1 MSRTRNC
8 NKQNNMTSLKGGLSS
23 SAAQHETEEKRM
35 RFDVSTNL
43 TPRRSARLQAKF
55 KEDKTQNAMKERTS
69 KLTKEHALNANNSK
83 RGRKPKSNG
92 NTLSDVNENKLNAN
106 TDQKPTKKLINKQE
120 KLPNIKDLKPST
132 LVQNVKSEEV
142 ESSLERMEGKHL
154 KSPNKPRVTRAVAK
168 KSNDDDSNEFED
180 VGKVLNRNVK
190 SRSKKNKEKDELLSF
205 LSTVS
210 SIQPM
215 NKEIEMPIIISQENE
230 SSIERSISMPTFN
243 IFDLTESVVNF
254 LKINSNHSLDDKFKY
269 FDSNFNSDSQPFT
282 SIFQFGS
289 FESISDLQL
298 IFIKLVINRMKGQI
312 SDGNFAKIETRLVL
326 KIHKSDFTLD
336 DLFVAFYYTILNI
349 VNYHCK
355 WEELPWIN
363 RDEPIRRQL
372 IDRLKSQHD
381 QSWALLFKLTLS
393 VARNI
398 KTNFTVSTISEYS
411 PPTMFLFTIIASQ
424 FWYMKHYF
432 NQWDVIGN
440 IDEFNYSLSSLSTLA
455 NYILTTA
462 SIDGG
467 SITDLNNLIYD
478 LLIQPLPST
487 KESLNQSSSIMS
499 WESSL
504 KIIVVLVQIV
514 PIRGEY
520 EMMPQIFHIAY
531 KIISFHCSMISP
543 TDNSIAIE
551 KVSSWK
557 DIHIQMKSQSK
568 WATLIPKS
576 VIHLFNIFV
585 ETVYKF
591 LFGTTWRFSSLP
603 NSYKSIFKQIE
614 AIADYFRDIP
624 CNDSFQILSKCCSIK
639 QFIKSMIC

>member
-1 MSRTRNC
+1 
-8 NKQNNMTSLKGGLSS
+8 
-23 SAAQHETEEKRM
+23 
-35 RFDVSTNL
+35 
-43 TPRRSARLQAKF
+43 
-55 KEDKTQNAMKERTS
+55 
-69 KLTKEHALNANNSK
+69 
-83 RGRKPKSNG
+83 
-92 NTLSDVNENKLNAN
+92 
-106 TDQKPTKKLINKQE
+106 
-120 KLPNIKDLKPST
+120 
-132 LVQNVKSEEV
+132 
-142 ESSLERMEGKHL
+142 
-154 KSPNKPRVTRAVAK
+154 
-168 KSNDDDSNEFED
+168 
-180 VGKVLNRNVK
+180 
-190 SRSKKNKEKDELLSF
+190 
-205 LSTVS
+205 
-210 SIQPM
+210 
-215 NKEIEMPIIISQENE
+215 
-230 SSIERSISMPTFN
+230 
-243 IFDLTESVVNF
+243 
-254 LKINSNHSLDDKFKY
+254 
-269 FDSNFNSDSQPFT
+269 
-282 SIFQFGS
+282 
-289 FESISDLQL
+289 
-298 IFIKLVINRMKGQI
+298 
-312 SDGNFAKIETRLVL
+312 
-326 KIHKSDFTLD
+326 
-336 DLFVAFYYTILNI
+336 
-349 VNYHCK
+349 
-355 WEELPWIN
+355 
-363 RDEPIRRQL
+363 
-372 IDRLKSQHD
+372 
-381 QSWALLFKLTLS
+381 
-393 VARNI
+393 
-398 KTNFTVSTISEYS
+398 
-411 PPTMFLFTIIASQ
+411 MFLFTIIASQ

-504 KIIVVLVQIV
+504 KIIVVLVQII

-603 NSYKSIFKQIE
+603 NSYKSIVSFIFDIFIKLTISLLLLQFKQIE

-624 CNDSFQILSKCCSIK
+624 CNDSFQVN
-639 QFIKSMIC
+639 FISLFIFI